1 MHGESDQEQ
10 QVQDASQRKY
20 INRIVESASSLY
32 DKTKSKFPM
41 LEQGID
47 MVSPIISPFSS
58 RVAEYGSPLI
68 EKIDYTVD
76 SLINLTQEALEK
88 KSLPDGWLKKA
99 KQMAESTSVLI
110 LAGADELYLWSSTV
124 FEKYH
129 IEQIYRVPIDAS
141 TKALNSIWH
150 FQREM
155 GLRIV
160 DFLDNQRE
168 YIANTKVYGKID
180 QALGIHDKLEA
191 IVDFYDEIKE
201 MKKEDILEKQ
211 WPQDI
216 RNLFDKM
223 LNTVGGESITV
234 YLDDKVW
241 KKLDYD
247 QDGVVTV
254 KDLVDLGNP
263 KSLIEWSK
271 QAFGSVKIPY
281 QINGE
286 IKEEA

>member
-1 MHGESDQEQ
+1 
-10 QVQDASQRKY
+10 
-20 INRIVESASSLY
+20 
-32 DKTKSKFPM
+32 M

-58 RVAEYGSPLI
+58 RVVEYGSPLVD
-68 EKIDYTVD
+68 KLDYTVD

-201 MKKEDILEKQ
+201 MKKEDLLEKQ

-234 YLDDKVW
+234 YLDDRVW

-271 QAFGSVKIPY
+271 QAFGSVRIPY